1 MEEQIQKLEVKV
13 AFLER
18 HLEEMDNAFVEVND
32 QLRNLNQTVE
42 RLAAQQK
49 SSGPGGEE
57 SGEDAVPPHY

>member
-1 MEEQIQKLEVKV
+1 MEKSIQDLQVKV

-32 QLRNLNQTVE
+32 QLRTLSKTVE

-49 SSGPGGEE
+49 NPGPGGEE